1 MYRPAEWLFR
11 PYTLLLLLTVLAVA
25 NLWWRHREARR
36 RLLWLIIPLLVLVT
50 LSTPAVAFLVLGSL
64 EWSEIEL
71 LEWLQKLRT

>member
-1 MYRPAEWLFR
+1 MYRLAEWLFR